1 MVEKMKLKV
10 TTALIATLFLISA
23 IAIVSPV
30 KAANPN
36 RILMVD
42 FMAKGDDLDFPRT
55 TNSIVGKI
63 KYDKVSGDPSVQVN
77 FHSKIYDESGEKV
90 YAMKGM
96 LKDELPLTTDYY
108 FACPIFKVWFV
119 NVWKVVGWGKVKTT
133 DTFLVEYF
141 RDTLYIPMPNTGG
154 KYVSAQILMLLSPT
168 AEYYD
173 FEFDTATGELL
184 PPPLD
189 EEPEILEQG
198 GWVLAAVIWDYGIPM
213 DAGYG
218 LGMLPVGPV
227 SYLTKYV
234 EK

>member
-42 FMAKGDDLDFPRT
+42 FMAKGDELDISGA
-55 TNSIVGKI
+55 TNSIIGKF
-63 KYDKVSGDPSVQVN
+63 KYDKVSGVPSVQVN

-96 LKDELPLTTDYY
+96 LKDGALLTTDFTFY
-108 FACPIFKVWFV
+108 CPIFKVWFI
-119 NVWKVVGWGKVKTT
+119 NVWYVMGEGKVKTT

-154 KYVSAQILMLLSPT
+154 KYVSATILMLLSPT
-168 AEYYD
+168 GEYYD
-173 FEFDTATGELL
+173 AEFDLETGELL
-184 PPPLD
+184 PPPLG
-189 EEPEILEQG
+189 EVPEILPEG
-198 GWVLAAVIWDYGIPM
+198 GWVLAAVMWYVFGPDYDP
-213 DAGYG
+213 
-218 LGMLPVGPV
+218 LPVGPV
-227 SYLTKYV
+227 SYLTKYM